1 MARSFLV
8 SLNLN
13 QNELQNARI
22 QNLATAPSSPVSG
35 QTYFDTVLLASYV
48 WNGTT
53 WASADASKYGF
64 APLASPAFTGTPTAP
79 TPLTTDNSTTLATTA
94 YVTAKVASLT
104 TGVSSVLGFSGAVTL
119 ANLITGGVAPIA
131 SPTFTGTVTIPAGA
145 AISGY
150 LTTAA
155 AASTYA
161 PIASPTF
168 TGTVTIPAGAAISGY
183 LTSALAASTYAPLA
197 NPTFTGTVTIPA
209 GAAISGYLTTAAAA
223 STYAPLASPTLTGT
237 PAAPTAA
244 AGTNTTQI
252 ATTAFVT
259 TATQSAAAG
268 IVSKPAVQ
276 CVATAN
282 QLLSGLVTI
291 DGYTTLAG
299 DRVLC
304 IGQTTTTANGVY
316 NASSGS
322 WTRTTIDGPAPGEMV
337 PGALWLSLNG
347 TVNAGT
353 QWRCSNATPITIGT
367 TAITI
372 VQFGAASVYTGGN
385 GITLTGNSFAV
396 NPASG
401 GGIVVAAGGVSVDTT
416 VVARKFAAT
425 IGDGSST
432 SIVVTHNLG
441 TQNVHMQVR
450 QAATPFGVVECDM
463 QATSTT
469 TATFIFAAAP
479 ATGAYQAVVLG

>member
-1 MARSFLV
+1 MARSFLTPI
-8 SLNLN
+8 NLN

-22 QNLATAPSSPVSG
+22 QNLAAAPSSPVSG

-53 WASADASKYGF
+53 WAPTDASK
-64 APLASPAFTGTPTAP
+64 ATNIPASAISNLASTVQ
-79 TPLTTDNSTTLATTA
+79 A
-94 YVTAKVASLT
+94 YHLNQ
-104 TGVSSVLGFSGAVTL
+104 F
-119 ANLITGGVAPIA
+119 
-131 SPTFTGTVTIPAGA
+131 
-145 AISGY
+145 
-150 LTTAA
+150 
-155 AASTYA
+155 
-161 PIASPTF
+161 
-168 TGTVTIPAGAAISGY
+168 
-183 LTSALAASTYAPLA
+183 
-197 NPTFTGTVTIPA
+197 
-209 GAAISGYLTTAAAA
+209 
-223 STYAPLASPTLTGT
+223 
-237 PAAPTAA
+237 AAPTANIPMAGFTLTGLATPSA
-244 AGTNTTQI
+244 AGQAAEYSWVVGRNLNTI
-252 ATTAFVT
+252 ANATATSANVPMAGFKFTGLSTAPSAAGDSAEYSWVLSRPLSAFAAPIANIPMAGFKLTGLPTPTTAGDSAEYSWVIGQV
-259 TATQSAAAG
+259 QSAAAG

-276 CVATAN
+276 VVATTN
-282 QLLSGLVTI
+282 QALTGLVTI

-304 IGQTTTTANGVY
+304 VGQTTATANGVY
-316 NASSGS
+316 VAASGAWARS
-322 WTRTTIDGPAPGEMV
+322 TVDGPAPGEMV

-372 VQFGAASVYTGGN
+372 VQFGAASVYTAGN
-385 GITLTGNSFAV
+385 GITLNGNSFAV

-463 QATSTT
+463 QATSST
-469 TATFIFAAAP
+469 TATFIFAVAP